1 VPDGFVRRDIRA
13 GAEAMAQAIADAEAM
28 AQATANAEAM
38 AQAIVEAKAMVPAE
52 AKTGTIQRPSALT
65 QP

>member
-13 GAEAMAQAIADAEAM
+13 GAEAMVQAIADAEAM
-28 AQATANAEAM
+28 AQAIAD
-38 AQAIVEAKAMVPAE
+38 AKAMVPAE